1 MQTLLQTT
9 LNGLLTGG
17 LYALVGIGLAIIF
30 GVMRIINFAHGEIM
44 MIGMYLTFYLFTL
57 LHVDPYLS
65 MLVNMAA
72 LFLLGVLIYRFLISR
87 VMKAAEMNQILLTA
101 GLGLMLT
108 NLAQL
113 LFTAN
118 YKQIRTAYSDRLLH
132 LGGFTFNLAYVV
144 SFVLA
149 LLVTGL
155 LYQFVMRSE
164 FGRSM
169 RAVAQNREAAELMGI
184 NVSRV
189 SAITFGLGTAAAGA
203 AAALLVPVYYFF
215 PGVGGPFTEKSF
227 VIVVLGGMG
236 SIVGA
241 TFGGLILG
249 VAEALTSLSFG
260 EAYKDIAGFV
270 IFLAI
275 LLLRPSG
282 LFGRSRA

>member
-1 MQTLLQTT
+1 MQALLQTA

-17 LYALVGIGLAIIF
+17 LYALVGIGLAVIF

-44 MIGMYLTFYLFTL
+44 MVGMYLTYYLFTL

-65 MLVNMAA
+65 MLVNMAV
-72 LFLLGVLIYRFLISR
+72 LFLMGVLLYRFLLSR
-87 VMKAAEMNQILLTA
+87 IERAREMNQILLTA
-101 GLGLMLT
+101 GIGLVLT

-113 LFTAN
+113 LFTAD
-118 YKQIRTAYSDRLLH
+118 YKQIRTSYSDSLVH
-132 LGGFTFNLAYVV
+132 LGSYTFNLPYLI
-144 SFVLA
+144 SFALA

-155 LYQFVMRSE
+155 LYLFIMRTE
-164 FGRSM
+164 FGRAM
-169 RAVAQNREAAELMGI
+169 RAVSQNRDAAQLMGI
-184 NVSRV
+184 NVRRV

-203 AAALLVPVYYFF
+203 AAALLVPVYYFY
-215 PGVGGPFTEKSF
+215 PGVGGPFTQKSF

-249 VAEALTSLSFG
+249 VAEALTSLQFG